1 MPFLDKIFPATDS
14 DDDRTLKSG
23 NIQIRKSNAPMR
35 KLSIMIEDEGGAQT
49 SEKAEKKVFKQEKN
63 KKETVGREKSV
74 AGSISKLKAFAEQ
87 IRHRVHYIDK
97 NDFAKKSISIRDKVY
112 DSDLRRDLAYF
123 LANGE
128 FPVAKKDGDFFKG
141 FEMVVMDAI
150 GNEKISYVV
159 YGEKTYVVE
168 HEVLNTEHK
177 MRDIKQKEKKV
188 KKQDVKKKVAG
199 LSMEDVKVFEKS
211 GIKFL
216 ENLRRESQA
225 DSVGLITDEER
236 NTLLEIFTKRFLREI
251 IFEKKNFLK
260 AERSFEFKRSE
271 ELVEFICNSIF

>member
-1 MPFLDKIFPATDS
+1 MSFLDKIFPATDS

-23 NIQIRKSNAPMR
+23 NIQIRKSKAPMR
-35 KLSIMIEDEGGAQT
+35 KLSITIEDEGGLQS
-49 SEKAEKKVFKQEKN
+49 SEKVEKKVFKKEKN
-63 KKETVGREKSV
+63 KIVRKEKSLV
-74 AGSISKLKAFAEQ
+74 GSISSLRAFAEQ

-199 LSMEDVKVFEKS
+199 LSMGDVKVFEKS
-211 GIKFL
+211 GIEFL

-260 AERSFEFKRSE
+260 VERSFDIKRSE